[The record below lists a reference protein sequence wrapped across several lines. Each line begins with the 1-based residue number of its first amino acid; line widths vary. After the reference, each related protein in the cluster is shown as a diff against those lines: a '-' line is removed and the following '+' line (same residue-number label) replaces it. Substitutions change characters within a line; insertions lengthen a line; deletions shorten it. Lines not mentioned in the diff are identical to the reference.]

1 MPYGST
7 LGNSRTSACR
17 AKRCT
22 YAYGEIASR
31 FKTPSSFLQ
40 WRESSKTEGASFV
53 VLIVVVLYGGIVFLV
68 FYVVGVIVSAQGQ
81 ILKAG
86 LDTSVHTSPFVSN
99 DDKAKIMSLI

>member
-1 MPYGST
+1 MSQLGGMYG
-7 LGNSRTSACR
+7 GN
-17 AKRCT
+17 
-22 YAYGEIASR
+22 G
-31 FKTPSSFLQ
+31 
-40 WRESSKTEGASFV
+40 GASFV
-53 VLIVVVLYGGIVFLV
+53 VLIVGVLYGGIVFLF